1 MPLDALPV
9 EFLFRL
15 DAAVTEAVRLD
26 GAPQGSRLIMG
37 VAGGTVTGPSVKGR
51 CVPGPGGEWA
61 TIRSDG
67 SLKVDVKLL
76 IETEDGAH
84 IGMFYGGVM
93 TNEEGGPRIRTAPV
107 FETGDER
114 YAWLNQV
121 QAVGLGG
128 PGGLGVAYD
137 VYRVL

>member
-1 MPLDALPV
+1 MPLEALPV

-15 DAAVTEAVRLD
+15 DAAAEKPVRLD
-26 GAPQGSRLIMG
+26 GAPHGSRLIMG
-37 VAGGTVTGPSVKGR
+37 VAGGSVAGPALNGR
-51 CVPGPGGEWA
+51 CLAGPGSEWA

-67 SLKVDVKLL
+67 SIKVDVRLL
-76 IETEDGAH
+76 IGTDDGAH
-84 IGMFYGGVM
+84 VGMFYGGVM
-93 TNEEGGPRIRTAPV
+93 TREEGGPRIRTAPV

-121 QAVGLGG
+121 QAIGLGG
-128 PGGLGVAYD
+128 PGGLGVVYD